1 MSPEAPRV
9 DRPGRQ
15 RTVEP
20 QKGRPRLWLY
30 LPYAVVALLVVGWAG
45 FWFTVKSRVAA
56 GLDQEIARE
65 AAAGRKWSCAN
76 RSIAGFPFRI
86 EVKCSNLALARDADP
101 SAPSLT
107 SGPVLAV
114 AQIYSPG
121 HIIAESAG
129 PFTATWPNGRKASLV
144 WDLAQ
149 ISLKQASGQLERL
162 SLVSDKPVLTLS
174 GFETGDGTSR
184 AQRFEAHARP
194 SPGRA
199 GDAALDLA
207 LSFDALQMPMLD
219 QLFSNPQP
227 AELKLET
234 SISQSPALAGGVT
247 PVTVEA
253 WRVAGG
259 ALDFGLISL
268 AKGPATFEGQ
278 GRLELDEFRRI
289 KGRLDGAQ
297 SGIDTLGGVRVGA
310 MLDAGALL
318 SGRPAAQAKGGRNL
332 KPLPPLEARD
342 GRLYLGPLRIPGTPL
357 RPLY

>member
-1 MSPEAPRV
+1 MPPDAPRAN
-9 DRPGRQ
+9 
-15 RTVEP
+15 RTRGQGATQP
-20 QKGRPRLWLY
+20 PSARPRLWLY

-56 GLDQEIARE
+56 TLDQAIVRE
-65 AAAGRKWSCAN
+65 AAAGRNWSCAN

-86 EVKCSNLALARDADP
+86 EVKCSTLSLAREGDP
-101 SAPSLT
+101 SAPALVM
-107 SGPVLAV
+107 GPVLAV

-121 HIIAESAG
+121 HIIAESTG
-129 PFTATWPNGRKASLV
+129 PFTATWANGRKASLV
-144 WDLAQ
+144 WDAAQ
-149 ISLKQASGQLERL
+149 VSLKQASGQLERL
-162 SLVSDKPVLTLS
+162 SLTSDKPVLTLS
-174 GFETGDGTSR
+174 GFENGDGTSR
-184 AQRFEAHARP
+184 AQRFESHVRP
-194 SPGRA
+194 SPRRA

-207 LSFDALQMPMLD
+207 LSFRALEMPALD
-219 QLFSNPQP
+219 QLFSSLQP
-227 AELKLET
+227 AELKFET

-253 WRVAGG
+253 WRLAGG
-259 ALDFGLISL
+259 ILDLGLISL
-268 AKGPATFEGQ
+268 TKGTASFEGQ
-278 GRLELDEFRRI
+278 GRFEIDEFRRI

-297 SGIDTLGGVRVGA
+297 SGIDTLGGVRVSA

-318 SGRPAAQAKGGRNL
+318 SGRPAAQAQGGRNL